1 MINENLVE
9 SELCTVAY
17 AGALLEEGELE
28 LPDPDKDEKE
38 SLCTE
43 S

>member
-1 MINENLVE
+1 MINENFVE